1 MCRDYWACVSLVNW
15 YVLQTRMGG
24 GGSDPEH
31 RKHGIQ
37 VRNTARDTEDTS

>member
-1 MCRDYWACVSLVNW
+1 MQRLLGMCEFGELVCVTD
-15 YVLQTRMGG
+15 QDGG

-37 VRNTARDTEDTS
+37 VRNAARDTEDTS